1 MSAGPAFA
9 LRPIP
14 QRLRLRCAT
23 RAILRTSRDGEPVSE
38 QTLQIAGMTCAACQ
52 HHVERALRSVP
63 GVESANVNLMAHT
76 AHVVADEP
84 VGTQSL
90 IAAVRQAG
98 YDASLPSSTTDKA
111 KANEADHLDGHSAS
125 DASLGVR
132 VIVSLIAGAVAMILS
147 MPLMMNS
154 SSSDPLLNAAARAMA
169 PLMPGFLMQLPV
181 QPVRWFLCLLS
192 LAMMS
197 LAAPEIYMAA
207 WRAAKH
213 RATNMNTLIAI
224 GTLSAFAMS
233 LMTVFRGDRAADVY
247 FESVILILAFLMAGR
262 WLEAR
267 ARRHATG
274 AIRGFAEL
282 TASTARLVEV
292 DPASES
298 PDYGSAPETVLPL
311 DAIQAGDLVRI
322 VPGDRIP
329 LDGIIVDGRSSV
341 DESMLTGEPL
351 PVTRTRGDRA
361 TAGAL
366 NLDGVLVVRATAV
379 GAASTLAQ
387 MQRLLEEAQSTRAP
401 MQRLADRVSAIFVP
415 SILVLAAVTFAVWS
429 IAMNT
434 RGHHEGFG
442 QAIAVAIAVLIIA
455 CPCAMGLAVPAA
467 VTVALGRAAQ
477 AGLLIKGGEALERI
491 SRLDTLALDK
501 TGTLTEGRPEI
512 VHFELAPEATWDRGR
527 LIESAAAVEQSS
539 THPLAQ
545 AVVAFASAQGA
556 MSGNVAVKNLQ
567 VLPGTGI
574 RATVD
579 DHEFAIANASL
590 LPTSSPERT
599 PGSAS
604 QLGYAT
610 PLYVLVDGRVQATF
624 FATDRLRPEAAT
636 AVGELQELKIRSVM
650 LTGDTKPSAERI
662 AKEAGIS
669 DVRAALLPEGK
680 LEAIRE
686 LQAKRLRV
694 GMAGDGINDAA
705 SLAQS
710 DAGFAMAAGT
720 DLAREAGD
728 VLLLHSDLRLLPAAI
743 RLSRQT
749 VAVMRQNLGWA
760 FAYNIIGLPIAAG
773 ALYPHFHILLS
784 PVLAGAA
791 MALSSVSVLINS
803 LRLRGARLGPA

>member
-1 MSAGPAFA
+1 MTE
-9 LRPIP
+9 
-14 QRLRLRCAT
+14 QR
-23 RAILRTSRDGEPVSE
+23 
-38 QTLQIAGMTCAACQ
+38 LQIAGMSCAACQ
-52 HHVERALRSVP
+52 HYVERALRSVP
-63 GVESANVNLMAHT
+63 GVESANVNLLAHT
-76 AHVVADEP
+76 AQIVSEQPLDAEP
-84 VGTQSL
+84 L
-90 IAAVRQAG
+90 IKAVRQAG
-98 YDASLPSSTTDKA
+98 YDASLPSAPRAERAGAAESQR
-111 KANEADHLDGHSAS
+111 ESAS
-125 DASLGVR
+125 AEHDTGRLGLR
-132 VIVSLIAGAVAMILS
+132 VIVSLVAGAVAMILS
-147 MPLMMNS
+147 MPLMMRG
-154 SSSDPLLNAAARAMA
+154 SSDPLLTAASHAMA
-169 PLMPGFLMQLPV
+169 PLMPASLMRVPA
-181 QPVRWFLCLLS
+181 QPVRWFLCV
-192 LAMMS
+192 LALAIML
-197 LAAPEIYMAA
+197 LAAPEIYLAA

-224 GTLSAFAMS
+224 GTLSAFAAS
-233 LMTVFRGDRAADVY
+233 LVAVFAGGAAADVY
-247 FESVILILAFLMAGR
+247 FESVILILAFLLAGR

-267 ARRHATG
+267 ARRSATG

-282 TASTARLVEV
+282 TASTARLVDI
-292 DPASES
+292 DPAVES

-311 DAIQAGDLVRI
+311 DAIQPGDLVRI
-322 VPGDRIP
+322 LPADRIP

-341 DESMLTGEPL
+341 DESMLTGESL
-351 PVTRTRGDRA
+351 PVTRSRGDRA

-366 NLDGVLVVRATAV
+366 NLDGVLVVRATGV

-387 MQRLLEEAQSTRAP
+387 MQRLLEDARSTRAP

-415 SILVLAAVTFAVWS
+415 SILGLAALTFAIWS
-429 IAMNT
+429 IAVNT

-491 SRLDTLALDK
+491 SRLDMLALDK

-512 VHFELAPEATWDRGR
+512 VQFELASDATWDRAKLLETAG
-527 LIESAAAVEQSS
+527 AVEQSS

-556 MSGNVAVKNLQ
+556 TGAGAAVNNLQ

-579 DHEFAIANASL
+579 GHEFAIGNVSL
-590 LPTSSPERT
+590 LPTHTPERT

-604 QLGYAT
+604 ELSYAT
-610 PLYVLVDGRVQATF
+610 PLYVLVDGRPQAAF
-624 FATDRLRPEAAT
+624 LATDRIRPEAPDSIR
-636 AVGELQELKIRSVM
+636 ELQRLKLKTLM
-650 LTGDTKPSAERI
+650 LTGDTNASAERI
-662 AKEAGIS
+662 ASEAGVS
-669 DVRAALLPEGK
+669 EVRAGLLPAGK

-686 LQAKRLRV
+686 LQGLGRRV
-694 GMAGDGINDAA
+694 GMVGDGINDAA

-728 VLLLHSDLRLLPAAI
+728 VLLLHSDLRLLPSAI

-749 VAVMRQNLGWA
+749 VAIMRQNLVWA
-760 FAYNIIGLPIAAG
+760 FGYNIIGLPIAAG
-773 ALYPHFHILLS
+773 VLYPRFHILLS
-784 PVLAGAA
+784 PVLASAA
-791 MALSSVSVLINS
+791 MALSSVSVLLNS
-803 LRLRGARLGPA
+803 LRLRRARLSPA